1 MYKCTIY
8 LHYFLFNDC
17 LNMNLFFF
25 LDGKEDV
32 TTMSSA
38 FRETEKNY
46 PVGGISS
53 TIKILIIV
61 LTLGAIV
68 ILVKLY

>member
-1 MYKCTIY
+1 
-8 LHYFLFNDC
+8 
-17 LNMNLFFF
+17 MNLFSF
-25 LDGKEDV
+25 LKISDGKEDV

-38 FRETEKNY
+38 FREIEKNY
-46 PVGGISS
+46 PIGGISS

-68 ILVKLY
+68 ILVKIFLIICITKH